1 VRPSTSYAIRLRNET
16 VELARL
22 SAFVSEFCEREQ
34 LPPDF
39 DMVLNLV
46 AEEAFMNVVLHGF
59 EQPCGSDLSFTFTRD
74 EQAVTLIVEDAAKAF
89 NPLEAPEFDPAT
101 PIEQRRA
108 GGLGIHLLRNLM
120 NELQYERLEGQ
131 NRLTMRKLIPSA

>member
-1 VRPSTSYAIRLRNET
+1 VSSSTPAAIRLRNET
-16 VELARL
+16 AELARL
-22 SAFVSEFCEREQ
+22 SAFISEFCEREE

-39 DMVLNLV
+39 DMALNLV
-46 AEEAFMNVVLHGF
+46 AEEAFMNVVMHGF
-59 EQPCGSDLSFTFTRD
+59 EQQGGNELSFTLTRD
-74 EQAVTLIVEDAAKAF
+74 EQAVTLIVEDSAKAF

-120 NELQYERLEGQ
+120 SELKYDRVDGK
-131 NRLTMRKLIPSA
+131 NRLTMRKLIPS